1 MRGLKW
7 ESENCETSCFGPDP
21 LRENKFLCDIHTEK
35 RIERIEKNVKYVK
48 PSTNDTST
56 VTVTNN
62 FHRSPSEL

>member
-35 RIERIEKNVKYVK
+35 RIERIEKM
-48 PSTNDTST
+48 
-56 VTVTNN
+56 
-62 FHRSPSEL
+62 